1 MKPLAFVLALP
12 LFLTSGAAQA
22 QRPDSGLGLRS
33 AVSPGELKATPEMW
47 FYDQEMRQYNN
58 PKFLVHARAEYRA
71 WQRTRR
77 LESMRWFG
85 FSNSR
90 PRASADPFNGDYS
103 PHWTANAGYFP
114 NRWNGV
120 GQSGSKLRPL
130 NYVPQLPGENPFSR
144 GVHTGC

>member
-1 MKPLAFVLALP
+1 MKRLAFVLVLP

-22 QRPDSGLGLRS
+22 QRPLEHGLGLQS
-33 AVSPGELKATPEMW
+33 VVSPGELKATPEMW

-58 PKFLVHARAEYRA
+58 PKMMVRARAEYKA

-90 PRASADPFNGDYS
+90 PRAQRRS
-103 PHWTANAGYFP
+103 
-114 NRWNGV
+114 
-120 GQSGSKLRPL
+120 L
-130 NYVPQLPGENPFSR
+130 
-144 GVHTGC
+144 